1 MSSLVLPTVGL
12 KDQLRS
18 LPVFLPGEEQQ
29 AEVVLMQRNGF
40 HCDRQEEEEEEA
52 SSENSSIGSASSSS
66 STSARGDEE
75 GEEAESKQKDGT
87 LGSLGALEESLPV
100 KRGLSNFF
108 TGKSKSFASLADV
121 ATACARDVAKQENP
135 FNKRRRLLMM
145 SKMRRASYAS
155 LLCPPLPSLLS
166 PAHTVEE
173 ADDEEEEED
182 EPQPAAAAPLPP
194 LPHHGSAALARKQT
208 FRSPR
213 SFSLSDL
220 QSHA

>member
-18 LPVFLPGEEQQ
+18 LPVFLPGDEQQ
-29 AEVVLMQRNGF
+29 TEVVLMKRNGF
-40 HCDRQEEEEEEA
+40 HCGRQEEEEA
-52 SSENSSIGSASSSS
+52 SSESSSIGSASSSS
-66 STSARGDEE
+66 CVSAQGDEA
-75 GEEAESKQKDGT
+75 GEEAESKPKDGAF
-87 LGSLGALEESLPV
+87 GSLDSLEESLPV

-108 TGKSKSFASLADV
+108 AGKSKSFASLADV

-145 SKMRRASYAS
+145 SKMRRASYTS

-173 ADDEEEEED
+173 ADDEGEED
-182 EPQPAAAAPLPP
+182 EQQAASALPP
-194 LPHHGSAALARKQT
+194 LPHRHGSGTTLVRKQT

-220 QSHA
+220 QNHA

>member
-1 MSSLVLPTVGL
+1 MSSIVLPTVGL
-12 KDQLRS
+12 KDQLRR
-18 LPVFLPGEEQQ
+18 LPVFLPGDEQQ

-40 HCDRQEEEEEEA
+40 HCDRREEEQA
-52 SSENSSIGSASSSS
+52 SSESSSIGSASSSS
-66 STSARGDEE
+66 ASAQGDEE
-75 GEEAESKQKDGT
+75 GEEAESKQKDGA
-87 LGSLGALEESLPV
+87 LGSLDSLEESLPV

-155 LLCPPLPSLLS
+155 LLCPSLPSLLS
-166 PAHTVEE
+166 PSHTVEE
-173 ADDEEEEED
+173 ADDEGEED
-182 EPQPAAAAPLPP
+182 DAAAAVALPP
-194 LPHHGSAALARKQT
+194 LPQHGSATLARKQT
-208 FRSPR
+208 FRSLR

-220 QSHA
+220 QNHA